1 VTKSMLCWVLRET
14 NWDSNRAIPIMASGT
29 DIALCARN
37 ILRLNTKA
45 CGDDAAAY
53 RPEYWLEAG
62 PERLAVME
70 EAFHLVFGFDR
81 TRCIGENS

>member
-1 VTKSMLCWVLRET
+1 
-14 NWDSNRAIPIMASGT
+14 MASRT
-29 DIALCARN
+29 DVALCARN

-53 RPEYWLEAG
+53 RPECWLEAG

-70 EAFHLVFGFDR
+70 EAFYLVFGFGR
-81 TRCIGENS
+81 TRCIGENSQIVRIEECRRILALIVARS